1 MARNI
6 VVIGGGPAAV
16 FAAIEAKK
24 KDGAAN
30 VTLVTDEASEPYEKP
45 PPSKAGLLGEA
56 KPEDAPRAG
65 PGGRAAHGV
74 AGKLGTRCTAVD
86 RATRQIVTPGGA
98 L

>member
-30 VTLVTDEASEPYEKP
+30 VTLVTDEACEPY
-45 PPSKAGLLGEA
+45 
-56 KPEDAPRAG
+56 
-65 PGGRAAHGV
+65 
-74 AGKLGTRCTAVD
+74 
-86 RATRQIVTPGGA
+86 
-98 L
+98 